1 MKLATALVT
10 FCLLAESVFGQ
21 TAPTSVTVPITL
33 DHNRII
39 VDVRFPLPD
48 GNTKRARAWLDNGNA
63 DMSITAGLAKK
74 LGLEVSGEVK
84 DAPSSKEE
92 TVSVP
97 SVLLVG
103 GMALHATGLERA
115 QVVLDRDSIG
125 PGTSAEINLPSAV
138 LRNYDVLVDYL
149 NRELTIAA
157 PGTLHFKGTAAKAS
171 LNADN
176 GLIQLPAKVA
186 DQDVNLALDM
196 GSPFGL
202 ISQDVLAKLRQAHQ
216 QWPHMTGAVGVANFW
231 GSPEEA
237 HWELLRIPS
246 LQYGGIQL
254 SDVGVASFPK
264 EVMSWFEKRAGMP
277 TAGLIGANALLNYR
291 VGIDYAHSTVYFDQ
305 ASKQRAPEMDVVG
318 LTLHPEPDGR
328 YTVIGVSEFD
338 GKPSVAEAKPGDV
351 LVAIDKVPAKGGT
364 MGQVWSLLSGSPG
377 EARSLKLERDGKQFT
392 VEATVHRFL
401 SAEAKRTAKPRSANE
416 NHR

>member
-1 MKLATALVT
+1 MKFPTALIA
-10 FCLLAESVFGQ
+10 FCLLAGPVLAQ
-21 TAPTSVTVPITL
+21 TAPTSVTVPVTL

-39 VDVRFPLPD
+39 IDVRFPLPD
-48 GNTKRARAWLDNGNA
+48 GSTKRVRAWLDNGNA
-63 DMSITAGLAKK
+63 DMWITGALAKK
-74 LGLEVSGEVK
+74 LGLEVSGEGK
-84 DAPSSKEE
+84 DTPFGKEQ
-92 TVSVP
+92 TTAVP

-125 PGTSAEINLPSAV
+125 PGTSAEINLPSTV

-149 NRELTIAA
+149 NRELTIAV

-171 LNADN
+171 LNPDN
-176 GLIQLPAKVA
+176 ALIQLPAKIA
-186 DQDVNLALDM
+186 GEDVNLALDL

-202 ISQDVLAKLRQAHQ
+202 FSQDLLIRLRQAHPH
-216 QWPHMTGAVGVANFW
+216 WPHMTGAVGPANFW
-231 GSPEEA
+231 GMGEEA
-237 HWELLRIPS
+237 HWDLLRIPS

-254 SDVGVASFPK
+254 TNVGVASFPK
-264 EVMSWFEKRAGMP
+264 ESMAWFEKRAGIP

-305 ASKQRAPEMDVVG
+305 TSKQRAPEMDVVG
-318 LTLHPEPDGR
+318 LTLRPEPDGR
-328 YTVIGVSEFD
+328 YSVIGVADFE
-338 GKPSVAEAKPGDV
+338 GKPSVAEVKPGDT

-377 EARSLKLERDGKQFT
+377 EVRVLTLDRDGKQFAL
-392 VEATVHRFL
+392 EATVHRFL
-401 SAEAKRTAKPRSANE
+401 SAEAKRAAKPKSTNPNQR
-416 NHR
+416 

>member
-1 MKLATALVT
+1 MKLVTALIAL
-10 FCLLAESVFGQ
+10 CLLAESVFGQ

-39 VDVRFPLPD
+39 VDVRCPLPD
-48 GNTKRARAWLDNGNA
+48 GSTKRVRAWLDNGNA
-63 DMSITAGLAKK
+63 EMSITAGLAKK
-74 LGLEVSGEVK
+74 LGLEASGEVK
-84 DAPSSKEE
+84 DTPSSKEQ
-92 TVSVP
+92 TVPVP

-115 QVVLDRDSIG
+115 QVVLSRDSIA
-125 PGTSAEINLPSAV
+125 PGTSAEINLPSTV

-157 PGTLHFKGTAAKAS
+157 PGTLRFKGTAAKAS
-171 LNADN
+171 LNPDN
-176 GLIQLPAKVA
+176 GLIQLPAKIA

-202 ISQDVLAKLRQAHQ
+202 ISQNVLAKLRQVHP

-237 HWELLRIPS
+237 HWELLRIPR
-246 LQYGGIQL
+246 LQYGGIPFT
-254 SDVGVASFPK
+254 DVGVASFPK
-264 EVMSWFEKRAGMP
+264 EMMAWFEKRAGMP
-277 TAGLIGANALLNYR
+277 TAGLIGANVLLNYR

-318 LTLHPEPDGR
+318 LTLRPEPDGR
-328 YTVIGVSEFD
+328 YTVIGVADFE
-338 GKPSVAEAKPGDV
+338 GKPSVVEVKPGDV
-351 LVAIDKVPAKGGT
+351 LAAIDKVPAKGGT

-377 EARSLKLERDGKQFT
+377 EARTLTLERDGKPFT

-401 SAEAKRTAKPRSANE
+401 SAEAVTAKKSKMKKSSK
-416 NHR
+416 